1 MKGAARQMGINCKR
15 EPVEEEVLA
24 GGYCFEGKEKFDLAN
39 KVEKVVA
46 KLTNGATLK
55 TQNK

>member
-1 MKGAARQMGINCKR
+1 MKGAARQTGIDCKR

-24 GGYCFEGKEKFDLAN
+24 GGCCSEGKEKFDLAK
-39 KVEKVVA
+39 KVEKVVV

-55 TQNK
+55 TQNQ

>member
-1 MKGAARQMGINCKR
+1 M
-15 EPVEEEVLA
+15 LA
-24 GGYCFEGKEKFDLAN
+24 GGYCFKGKEKFDLAK

-46 KLTNGATLK
+46 KLTNGVTLK

>member
-1 MKGAARQMGINCKR
+1 M

-24 GGYCFEGKEKFDLAN
+24 GGYCFEGKEKFDLAK

-46 KLTNGATLK
+46 KLTNGVTLK